1 MFKTASNA
9 QIGNTGTAPGKD
21 RANIEKAGNQ
31 LLHPIYT
38 LSPISPTSSSH
49 HVLLA
54 VSNVNTQLIYQIL
67 FWCGRQG
74 CGLSHVNT
82 QCWAETRLE
91 DFSLQPAFLL
101 YNVTFYICLCF
112 LWYFPSM
119 VWLKVVFSWILLL
132 RQTPIKIF
140 QNWKYIF
147 SNNLNGQ
154 NRGNWDRAAFPH
166 KQQKF
171 I

>member
-1 MFKTASNA
+1 MFETANNA

-82 QCWAETRLE
+82 QCWAETRVEWRIFLPFFAACILTLHFTFVYVFY
-91 DFSLQPAFLL
+91 DIFPQWCDQSLFSAEF
-101 YNVTFYICLCF
+101 
-112 LWYFPSM
+112 
-119 VWLKVVFSWILLL
+119 
-132 RQTPIKIF
+132 
-140 QNWKYIF
+140 
-147 SNNLNGQ
+147 
-154 NRGNWDRAAFPH
+154 
-166 KQQKF
+166 
-171 I
+171 

>member
-31 LLHPIYT
+31 LLRPIYT

-54 VSNVNTQLIYQIL
+54 LSNVNTQLIYQIL

-82 QCWAETRLE
+82 QCWAETRVE
-91 DFSLQPAFLL
+91 DFSPLL
-101 YNVTFYICLCF
+101 CSLHSYFTMLHFTFFYVSYDI
-112 LWYFPSM
+112 FPQRFDQSFFFQLNFTNLPNPNNNISK
-119 VWLKVVFSWILLL
+119 LKDI
-132 RQTPIKIF
+132 
-140 QNWKYIF
+140 YF

-154 NRGNWDRAAFPH
+154 NGGN
-166 KQQKF
+166 
-171 I
+171 